1 MLIYGKGDKMYK
13 SLLIND
19 FRQFND
25 MKISLGK
32 KLTVIAGRNSTGK
45 STILGILANS
55 GELKKKDGTTYA
67 NGQFRAEFSEIL
79 HGSKKFDASGSD
91 RIRID
96 IVDNEGNEI
105 DYRKFRTAWQ
115 NDNGKD
121 RFRVIP
127 LKIFEDGKKTEA
139 KMQIPVI
146 YLGLSRLFP
155 IGEANADNIKAN
167 KIKFVDD
174 KQKKWFIDK
183 YTEILSI
190 YDNIG
195 DVDNFSIGETDKK
208 KGVGIETD
216 KYDYLTNSSGQDN
229 LGQILMSILSFK
241 RLKQTREV
249 WTGGLLLIDE
259 IDATLHPA
267 AQKRLIDLLVKEA
280 KVNDFQVVV
289 TTHSS
294 DLLKH
299 ICTKTAHNINSR
311 NNDIELYYFTN
322 ANRRLDLKRNP
333 DYSTIENDLLV
344 ESMLQN
350 SNKVKIY
357 SEDAENRWF
366 IKKLVPEYLP
376 YVDILDVTIGC
387 DQLLSLYSGD
397 VSYFGN
403 VLIVLDGDV
412 KERDLETIPEQFR
425 TRLNNIIKLPG
436 TMRPEEVV
444 YKYILG
450 LDSEH
455 PYWENASKVDMNW
468 TYFKENGPDSSRYSQ
483 GKERERYKKWFIE
496 HQTIFDSTKL
506 FEFWEND
513 NKEIVEEFKR
523 QFVVSYN
530 SVANRTF
537 AITIKDC

>member
-13 SLLIND
+13 SLMIND

-79 HGSKKFDASGSD
+79 HGSKRFDASGSD
-91 RIRID
+91 RIQID
-96 IVDNEGNEI
+96 IVDDEGNEI

-127 LKIFEDGKKTEA
+127 LKVFEDGKKTEA

-174 KQKKWFIDK
+174 EQKKWFINK

-229 LGQILMSILSFK
+229 LGQILMSMLSFK
-241 RLKQTREV
+241 RLRQTREV

-280 KVNDFQVVV
+280 KVNDIQVVV

-299 ICTKTAHNINSR
+299 ICTKTAHNNDSR

-412 KERDLETIPEQFR
+412 KEKDLETIPEQLR

-483 GKERERYKKWFIE
+483 GKECERYKKWFID

-537 AITIKDC
+537 AITIKD